1 MAIFST
7 EIHTPHTNKTQITE
21 SILHRNQHAITYR
34 VKNHKIVS
42 LQSEAPSCWR
52 GERETGAFS
61 GRLPGGGGIPGF
73 GCLHLQPFNFGDVSE
88 GDNEHFSVNCSFW
101 FSLASSLPLPA
112 SAEIPGPP
120 ETRTS
125 LSATAPRANAAGK
138 LPIPEPGKRTERGAI
153 RGGRNE
159 GGIVGGGGGRKPTEA
174 VATGFCRRPEAQTPP
189 SSFANPSLQPLL
201 A

>member
-61 GRLPGGGGIPGF
+61 GRLPGGGGSLDLGASTYSPLI
-73 GCLHLQPFNFGDVSE
+73 SE
-88 GDNEHFSVNCSFW
+88 MSPREIMSI
-101 FSLASSLPLPA
+101 SL
-112 SAEIPGPP
+112 
-120 ETRTS
+120 
-125 LSATAPRANAAGK
+125 
-138 LPIPEPGKRTERGAI
+138 
-153 RGGRNE
+153 
-159 GGIVGGGGGRKPTEA
+159 
-174 VATGFCRRPEAQTPP
+174 
-189 SSFANPSLQPLL
+189 
-201 A
+201 